1 MVINFRSC
9 NGEDDNLRMVNDDE
23 DDDLRVVNVVDDG
36 DDDNDDDKRGCV
48 SSGRANEPNKAT
60 VQIVTI

>member
-1 MVINFRSC
+1 MVINLRGC
-9 NGEDDNLRMVNDDE
+9 NVEDDNLRMVNDDE
-23 DDDLRVVNVVDDG
+23 DDDLRVVNVVDY
-36 DDDNDDDKRGCV
+36 DDDDDDKRGCV